1 MLTARVEDY
10 LEAIFA
16 EEVRGGTATVTMLAG
31 QLGVTKGTVVAA
43 LRRLSEDGF
52 LSHERY
58 GSPALTEAGRERA
71 LLMYRRHEHLS
82 FLFSGFLGFEHEA
95 AESAACTLEHAL
107 DAEMEGRL
115 MALTEFLADGM
126 RRNAPW
132 AEELRAALSEP
143 ARLPRPLSMLGVGG
157 SGSVV
162 RVTAEGSLRKR
173 LLELGLLPGTRV
185 ELVRSAPL
193 GDPVE
198 IRVRSGTLSLRRSE
212 AATVWICAACPDGG
226 EGICRSVGGM

>member
-82 FLFSGFLGFEHEA
+82 FLFSGVLGFEHEA

-126 RRNAPW
+126 LRNAPW

>member
-31 QLGVTKGTVVAA
+31 QLGVTKSMVGAA

-82 FLFSGFLGFEHEA
+82 FLFSGVLGFEHEA